1 MWIENGDFELRMC
14 HAQQLDQHALYKLTF
29 SVANPPEQAY
39 ASPAMSIQASGTL
52 HFYPTALDPPGEA
65 LLVLTTHR

>member
-1 MWIENGDFELRMC
+1 MC

-29 SVANPPEQAY
+29 SVANPPEQAHV
-39 ASPAMSIQASGTL
+39 SPGISIQASGTL

-65 LLVLTTHR
+65 LLVHSTYR